1 MATED
6 LLSELHGLRDDLARL
21 LDKPVDDLIDAAKS
35 HASVATEQIK
45 TALGDLSETLADEE
59 DHIAKLT
66 AERPLA
72 ALASAFAAGLIVG
85 LLLRRTH

>member
-1 MATED
+1 MQNERGTWPP
-6 LLSELHGLRDDLARL
+6 
-21 LDKPVDDLIDAAKS
+21 KTCYPNYAAKS